1 MSIKAYKL
9 DEMSHT
15 PFVRKDSLDYFNSKG
30 IELTNDEKSA
40 DIYLSRF
47 FPVKS
52 KKEMLLWRIKRRFIP
67 ILVWTHEPR
76 YNTMLQKHF
85 PSKFYIPDIHIM
97 NCYTG
102 DVLFSPWCIYG
113 SWSITHK
120 VGLATKEHFETHKKN
135 VCSLGSFRHEP
146 LIINNKNIDLTEFR
160 QQLSLHGY
168 RKGLV
173 DICGPNWPKDV
184 IVTLDD
190 RNNKD

>member
-168 RKGLV
+168 RKTFV
-173 DICGPNWPKDV
+173 DPTGQKM
-184 IVTLDD
+184 
-190 RNNKD
+190 